1 MSSQVYNKYTV
12 RHVFGEGPSVGIG
25 QESFVKYV
33 ERHGSVHS
41 VGYVERFLPVSMR
54 ETGHGRIGFVGGP
67 WTISGMVIK
76 LMP

>member
-1 MSSQVYNKYTV
+1 M
-12 RHVFGEGPSVGIG
+12 
-25 QESFVKYV
+25 KYV

-76 LMP
+76 LTP